1 VAGPQETAQVEPH
14 GGDGLSETPEGVWPW
29 PGDRRHD
36 TWAAARTQHGPVSTA
51 RSPSVW
57 PVLPPLDRPASPR
70 ESHGHRGSAAAGP
83 RRAARGARGVPS
95 LSRVVCG
102 AGLMHAPA
110 CGGLAADGDRANAMA
125 EARHLMAVR
134 AGGGHLCA
142 PPPGPHAGPPG
153 ASGRGPSVCRRP
165 HRCGPLHAHPAGSGA
180 VGHLPPCASP
190 EKRMRPRRIRVC
202 PEWRFLKP
210 PVHFLHV
217 FSP

>member
-1 VAGPQETAQVEPH
+1 VGRRENATRPRAHSAGTIRVACPSTPRQTCVPQGE
-14 GGDGLSETPEGVWPW
+14 S
-29 PGDRRHD
+29 R
-36 TWAAARTQHGPVSTA
+36 
-51 RSPSVW
+51 PSW
-57 PVLPPLDRPASPR
+57 
-70 ESHGHRGSAAAGP
+70 ERG
-83 RRAARGARGVPS
+83 RRARRAGRGARSLPS
-95 LSRVVCG
+95 LRRVVCG
-102 AGLMHAPA
+102 AGLGQAPA

-210 PVHFLHV
+210 PVHFLNV